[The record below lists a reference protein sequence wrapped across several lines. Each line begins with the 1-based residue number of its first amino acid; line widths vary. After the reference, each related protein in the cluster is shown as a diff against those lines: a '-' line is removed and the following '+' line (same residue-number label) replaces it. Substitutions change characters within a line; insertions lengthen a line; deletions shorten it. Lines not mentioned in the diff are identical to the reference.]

1 MKKKYEHILTP
12 SFLQEATEQKLTNTK
27 IGEILGINKNIVR
40 DYRKR
45 ANLLSRKA
53 LQLEKGRELRKIP
66 IPKDLIG
73 LIVGTVLG
81 DGYLSQHSTSHNT
94 NLAITHCPKQKKYA
108 LLKYFLLK
116 QLCINEPFER
126 ERADPN
132 LRIYYVLETIY
143 HPDLNLLRNLIY
155 KDGKKI
161 VTKEVLNLLTVP
173 GFALWFMDDGFKKS
187 GKKHVYG
194 LCTHGFSL
202 EENKL
207 IREHFFKKFNIKT
220 TILTSRNK
228 YDKKY
233 YYLHFA
239 QDTVQI
245 FEKLVAPFIIPCM
258 LHKMNS
264 EALVKYLGSSETICK
279 TSLWNCFLK
288 DDEIVRTMQKCIEV
302 SRND

>member
-1 MKKKYEHILTP
+1 MKKKYEHILNLT
-12 SFLQEATEQKLTNTK
+12 FLQEVTDKDLTLEK
-27 IGEILGINKNIVR
+27 IERITGIDKSTIRN
-40 DYRKR
+40 YREK
-45 ANLLSRKA
+45 AQLFSKKA
-53 LQLEKGRELRKIP
+53 LQFKKAKELRKIT

-81 DGYLSQHSTSHNT
+81 DGYLSKHPDTGNT
-94 NLAITHCPKQKKYA
+94 NLSISHCPKQKKYA

-126 ERADPN
+126 K
-132 LRIYYVLETIY
+132 RIDRSKFRISYILETIY
-143 HPDLNLLRNLIY
+143 HPDLNLLRELIY
-155 KDGKKI
+155 KNGKKI
-161 VTKEVLNLLTVP
+161 VTKKILNLLTVP
-173 GFALWFMDDGFKKS
+173 GFALWFMDDGFKKV
-187 GKKHVYG
+187 GKQHVYG

-220 TILTSRNK
+220 TILMQRNK
-228 YDKKY
+228 YGRKY

-239 QDTVQI
+239 QDTVQT

-264 EALVKYLGSSETICK
+264 EALVKYLGSSETIHG
-279 TSLWNCFLK
+279 TSFWNYFLK
-288 DDEIVRTMQKCIEV
+288 DDELVR
-302 SRND
+302 SL